1 MERSARIR
9 VGDHGASVKLDSA
22 RGKSGDFRFTV
33 ETHDDGTAGAVDI
46 TKRFGEPGD
55 AERVKAGGGLVEE
68 ENRGAM
74 DQSPRDSDALAH
86 AAGEGAHGG
95 STALVEANFVE
106 KLFGT
111 SHGLRNILEPG
122 EEDEVFLGSE
132 FVVHHGGVSHVT
144 GPAIAASFFGSVGE
158 KELPCRGT
166 NDAGGNAKESGFSG
180 AIATGKDDAF
190 ARRNLKGDAAKRE
203 KAAVAFIDVFKPQT
217 G

>member
-1 MERSARIR
+1 MEA
-9 VGDHGASVKLDSA
+9 
-22 RGKSGDFRFTV
+22 
-33 ETHDDGTAGAVDI
+33 HDDGTAGAVDV
-46 TKRFGEPGD
+46 TKRFGKPGD
-55 AERVKAGGGLVEE
+55 AERVKTGGGLIEE

-74 DQSPRDSDALAH
+74 DQSPCDGNALTH
-86 AAGEGAHGG
+86 SPGEGAHGG
-95 STALVEANFVE
+95 STALVEADFVE
-106 KLFGT
+106 KLFGA
-111 SHGLRNILEPG
+111 SNGLRNILELG

-132 FVVHHGGVSHVT
+132 FVVHHGGVSHVA
-144 GPAIAASFFGSVGE
+144 GPTIAAGFLGSAGE
-158 KELPCRGT
+158 RELPCRGT